1 VGEQIALVVEDGG
14 EEGNEVRA
22 EDDLGGD
29 VQILPLNEQVWEVP
43 VDEGVEV
50 ETDDAE
56 PFAEVVRKVVL
67 FRAPIGG
74 CGKGSRR

>member
-1 VGEQIALVVEDGG
+1 
-14 EEGNEVRA
+14 
-22 EDDLGGD
+22 
-29 VQILPLNEQVWEVP
+29 